1 MRKPDLYLNPR
12 FIDDPDDL
20 LEWLHT
26 GVTWDER
33 MKARKT
39 ASFGVAYNYS
49 QIAYAE
55 QPMPPQLALLGKLVS
70 DELGFLPNNCLI
82 NCYPNGESSMGF
94 HSDSTGELEPG
105 TGVAIVSVGA
115 VRSIV
120 YRNKQDRSTQFDY
133 PLEHGSL
140 LYMNQQVQDE
150 WLHAIP
156 KSDAIGERISLTF
169 RSMRHSA

>member
-1 MRKPDLYLNPR
+1 MQKPDIYLNPR
-12 FIDDPDDL
+12 FVDDPDDL
-20 LEWLHT
+20 LAWLGT
-26 GVTWDER
+26 SVEWDER

-55 QPMPPQLALLGKLVS
+55 QPMPPQLAQLGRLVS
-70 DELGFLPNNCLI
+70 VELGFLPNNCLI
-82 NCYPNGESSMGF
+82 NCYPDGDASMGF

-120 YRNKQDRSTQFDY
+120 YRNKLDRSLQFDY

-140 LYMNQQVQDE
+140 LYMNQQIQDE

-156 KSDAIGERISLTF
+156 KSDVTGERISLTF
-169 RSMRHSA
+169 RSMRSAA